1 MATLYVT
8 EFKSM
13 GRGANGLEMQ
23 APLAYPTVSQSKAFT
38 GTAGVIDNAV
48 SDETTLLYIITD
60 AAAFI
65 KLGGSPTATS
75 ADIAVAGEVPIWL
88 AVEPNSGL
96 KVSAV
101 TRS

>member
-23 APLAYPTVSQSKAFT
+23 APLAFPTTSQKVSFT
-38 GTAGVIDNAV
+38 GTAGTIANAV
-48 SDETTLLYIITD
+48 GSETTLLYIMAD
-60 AAAFI
+60 AAAYI
-65 KLGGSPTATS
+65 SLGGSPTAT
-75 ADIAVAGEVPIWL
+75 ANDMAVPGEVPLWL

-96 KVSAV
+96 KVSAI